1 MQVIGVFQKDEHQ
14 GFMGWIKTL
23 YVDQLIALVPNEDK
37 SSDKKPDYLVHL
49 DPEDNG
55 EIIGAGWIRANEDD
69 TSCIVIVIDDPA
81 LVTPINA
88 RLEVSEERADI
99 YHLHWQRN
107 LRHVRAPFQ
116 AEVVNYN

>member
-1 MQVIGVFQKDEHQ
+1 MQVIGVFQKDEHE
-14 GFMGWIKTL
+14 GFMGFIKTL
-23 YVDQLIALVPNEDK
+23 YVDQLVALVPNEDK

-55 EIIGAGWIRANEDD
+55 EIIGAGWIRVGEDD

-88 RLEVSEERADI
+88 RLEVCEERADI
-99 YHLHWQRN
+99 YHLHWYRSI
-107 LRHVRAPFQ
+107 RHFHARFQ
-116 AEVVNYN
+116 PELVN

>member
-1 MQVIGVFQKDEHQ
+1 MQVIGVFQRDEHQ

-23 YVDQLIALVPNEDK
+23 YVDQLVALVPNEDK

-116 AEVVNYN
+116 PEFAH